1 MGLTASKE
9 PDFGQAFV
17 ASAAEQGC
25 ALSVAP
31 LLSFLD
37 KSSRDSEMRVQA
49 KICRPALL
57 ADIGHFMN
65 VLFGRHPGVIDHAG
79 QKIVD
84 PEARGWLAQAIDA
97 FALERAFL
105 NRLAIATGPV
115 HRQNGQDR
123 VNALIEG
130 QGRSME
136 MLATSDRAGC
146 PAGAAMAFALDWQ
159 RSRPLLDRVSMIT
172 GIEAPACL
180 LPKPEATA
188 QLALA
193 LAHKPAVQRAIIF
206 GSTQM
211 LAQQRGLWHIIGAR
225 HSALRGE

>member
-1 MGLTASKE
+1 MGLIASKE
-9 PDFGQAFV
+9 PDFGQAFI
-17 ASAAEQGC
+17 ANAAEQGC
-25 ALSVAP
+25 APVIAP

-37 KSSRDSEMRVQA
+37 KSDRNSDLRVQA

-84 PEARGWLAQAIDA
+84 QEARLWLTQASDA
-97 FALERAFL
+97 FALERVFL
-105 NRLAIATGPV
+105 NRLAIATGPI

-130 QGRSME
+130 QSRSME
-136 MLATSDRAGC
+136 LLATSDRVGC
-146 PAGAAMAFALDWQ
+146 AAGAAMAFALDWQ
-159 RSRPLLDRVSMIT
+159 RSRPLLDQVSMIA
-172 GIEAPACL
+172 GIEAPLCL
-180 LPKPEATA
+180 LPKAEATA
-188 QLALA
+188 HLARA
-193 LAHKPAVQRAIIF
+193 LAHKPAARRAMAF

-211 LAQQRGLWHIIGAR
+211 LAQMRGLWQIIAAR
-225 HSALRGE
+225 HCALRGE